1 MKKEFI
7 AEREKCMQKK
17 YAIDNLFIL
26 SEKKRK
32 RTHKKSEGDGGKKD
46 TCLLVGTKA
55 KARNSWSP
63 KVN

>member
-26 SEKKRK
+26 SEKKEK
-32 RTHKKSEGDGGKKD
+32 ELTKK
-46 TCLLVGTKA
+46 
-55 KARNSWSP
+55 
-63 KVN
+63 